1 MCKKLLGVLLI
12 LFFAMG
18 AKAQKGEENLTPL
31 PQNFKL
37 QQTAAKQ
44 TAKTTTRKSGVTD
57 TLLLPFFDDFSKGE
71 VFPSPAKWADRNAYI
86 NTDFPIAPPS
96 IGVATLDALD
106 SAGRPYFNIRAGLR
120 GPCDTLSSQ
129 PINISAYNV
138 GNNIYLSFF
147 YQTQGLSYFP
157 IQGNDSLVLQFKDNN
172 GFWYPV
178 WFAKGTQAAPFA
190 PAIVKVDSAKYFHAG
205 FQFRF
210 INYQEYLGG
219 VGQWHIDYVYLERNR
234 NDNDTLFND
243 VAIAKKPQSILRHY
257 QEMPYNQY
265 NGFENA
271 ENLGNP
277 KGYLSNIF
285 NVGRTVD
292 IFNREVRDDAN
303 NLIVNSPRSGLAL
316 GAQTQQEY
324 DFPSTFNNTTRTN
337 DTVTYTVT
345 EYLKINGANFKVDN
359 DSVSRKLTFGNWYAY
374 DDGTAETGY
383 GLRRGK
389 GKIAY
394 RFRVNKPD
402 SLRAIS
408 VYFFQAEDTIK
419 KPLKLTVWSSIT
431 PNSFNENIVYQKTI
445 AYPNYTDSINGFY
458 TYALDSAIAVA
469 DSFFI
474 GWEQTTEF
482 FLNVGWDRNYMLD
495 GDTVPN
501 PALYFNSTGKWYHS
515 FIPGT
520 LMMRPHIGKNFLDTA
535 TLSAKRPVGQKHGL
549 VAYPNPANSKLW
561 LQWAAEGGDD
571 YPVSIADIT
580 GKTLITTTLD
590 VAQTQAVDI
599 SHLPNG
605 LYFIILHHP
614 TQGKYTTKFIKQ

>member
-1 MCKKLLGVLLI
+1 MRKKYLGILLLLFIVTGV
-12 LFFAMG
+12 
-18 AKAQKGEENLTPL
+18 KAQQGEEMLLPLTANPV
-31 PQNFKL
+31 L
-37 QQTAAKQ
+37 QQAAKQ
-44 TAKTTTRKSGVTD
+44 TQHQGFIRKSGVTD

-71 VFPSPAKWADRNAYI
+71 VFPNANRWADKNAYI

-106 SAGRPYFNIRAGLR
+106 STGRPYFNILAGVR

-129 PINISAYNV
+129 SIDISPYSV

-147 YQTQGLSYFP
+147 FQTQGLSYFP
-157 IQGNDSLVLQFKDNN
+157 IQANDSLVLQFKDNN

-178 WFAKGTQAAPFA
+178 WFAKGTKAGAFT
-190 PAIVKVDSAKYFHAG
+190 PAIIKVDSAKYFHAG

-219 VGQWHIDYVYLERNR
+219 VGQWHIDYVYMERNR
-234 NDNDTLFND
+234 NDTDVVFND
-243 VAIAKKPQSILRHY
+243 VAIAHKPASILREY
-257 QEMPYNQY
+257 QEMPYEQY
-265 NGFENA
+265 KGFENA
-271 ENLGNP
+271 ENLATP

-292 IFNREVRDDAN
+292 VFNREVRDNAN

-316 GAQTQQEY
+316 AAQTQEGF
-324 DFPSTFNNTTRTN
+324 DFPSTLNTVALSS
-337 DTVTYTVT
+337 DTVTYNIA
-345 EYLKINGANFKVDN
+345 EYLRITGANFKREN
-359 DSVSRKLTFGNWYAY
+359 DSVNRKLTFANWYAY

-383 GLRRGK
+383 GIRRGK
-389 GKIAY
+389 GKVAY

-408 VYFFQAEDTIK
+408 IYFFQAEDTVK
-419 KPLKLTVWSSIT
+419 KPIILSVWNSIT
-431 PNSFNENIVYQKTI
+431 PNGFNEDL
-445 AYPNYTDSINGFY
+445 AYKKVIGYPTYTDSINGY
-458 TYALDSAIAVA
+458 HTYALDSAIAVT

-495 GDTVPN
+495 GDSVPN
-501 PALYFNSTGKWYHS
+501 PALYFNTTGKWYQS

-520 LMMRPHIGKNFLDTA
+520 MMMRPHLGKNFLDTI
-535 TLSAKRPVGQKHGL
+535 TLGARQPLKAEKSSFGV
-549 VAYPNPANSKLW
+549 YPNPTNSKLW
-561 LQWAAEGGDD
+561 LQWEQEGE
-571 YPVSIADIT
+571 YPISISDIT
-580 GKTLITTTLD
+580 GKTLLQTTYT
-590 VAQTQAVDI
+590 AQQEQAIDI
-599 SHLPNG
+599 SHLSNG

-614 TQGKYTTKFIKQ
+614 TQGNYTTKFIKY